1 MKKAINNTFHTI
13 GAAAMIFGVLM
24 VVKAAGMADLG
35 GDFNELV
42 HLSLAGSAAMVIGA
56 FVAWWKV

>member
-1 MKKAINNTFHTI
+1 MKRTINLTIHTI
-13 GAAAMIFGVLM
+13 GMAAVLFGVLM

-42 HLSLAGSAAMVIGA
+42 HVTLAGTAAMGIGA
-56 FVAWWKV
+56 FLRWWRV

>member
-1 MKKAINNTFHTI
+1 MKQAINRTFHTI
-13 GAAAMIFGVLM
+13 GAVSMIFGILM
-24 VVKAAGMADLG
+24 VVRAAGMADLG

-56 FVAWWKV
+56 FLGWWRV

>member
-1 MKKAINNTFHTI
+1 MRRAINNTFHTI
-13 GAAAMIFGVLM
+13 GAAAMIFGILM

-42 HLSLAGSAAMVIGA
+42 HVTLAGTAAMGIGA
-56 FVAWWKV
+56 FLKWWKV